1 MGIDPVVLFF
11 VLGLAAGL
19 ARSDLRIPPA
29 IYDLL
34 SLILLLAI
42 GMKGGIELARQPAA
56 GLAGDVAVVIAMGVV
71 LTLLAFAILLL
82 CRLPRIDAAAV
93 AAHYGSVSVATF
105 AVGVAYVTRAG
116 LTYEAHLSLFLV
128 VLEIPG
134 IVVGILLAR
143 GRARGLP
150 WRTLLHEI
158 LFGRSVLL
166 LLGGLVIGWVMGE
179 QGVAPIAP
187 LFIDLFKGVLAL
199 FLLEMGL
206 IAAGHLGGLR
216 GRNLSVIGFALLA
229 PPLFALVGIGTA
241 ALLGLSTGGALLLA
255 TLAAS
260 ASYIAAPAALRT
272 AVPEAN
278 PALSLTAVL
287 GITFPFNILMGLPLY
302 DRMVR
307 ALLAAPLPG

>member
-1 MGIDPVVLFF
+1 MAIDPVVLFF

-19 ARSDLRIPPA
+19 ARSDLKIPPA

-34 SLILLLAI
+34 SLILLLSI
-42 GMKGGIELARQPAA
+42 GMKGGIELARQPAT
-56 GLAGDVAVVIAMGVV
+56 GLLGDIAIVVAMGVA
-71 LTLLAFAILLL
+71 LTLLAFLILMA
-82 CRLPRIDAAAV
+82 CRLPRVDAAAV

-116 LTYEAHLSLFLV
+116 MAYESHLPLFLV

-134 IVVGILLAR
+134 IVVGIMLAR

-150 WRTLLHEI
+150 WRALLHEI
-158 LFGRSVLL
+158 VFGRSVLL
-166 LLGGLVIGWVMGE
+166 LLGGLGIGWAMGE

-216 GRNLSVIGFALLA
+216 GRSLAVIGFALLA

-241 ALLGLSTGGALLLA
+241 AVLGLAPGGAVLLA
-255 TLAAS
+255 VLAAS

-278 PALSLTAVL
+278 PALSLTAAL
-287 GITFPFNILMGLPLY
+287 GITFPFNILIGLPIY

-307 ALLAAPLPG
+307 MLLAAPPPG